1 MRPKTHRLKASLKQA
16 NKAQAAIADFA
27 IDLGRPSPEP
37 IPRMTKFV
45 LGFDSES
52 IVYGD
57 SGEPDVT
64 DKIEINFDLAEQF
77 GVSEGLTPK
86 ELQFVFFNEHISEDV
101 EKALRFAMLCVADME
116 ANGKNEGNMELLI
129 QEVATLY
136 SLFNEGVRLLH
147 TL

>member
-1 MRPKTHRLKASLKQA
+1 MRPVHYHLKASLKQA

-27 IDLGRPSPEP
+27 IDLGRPRPAP
-37 IPRMTKFV
+37 VPRMTKFV
-45 LGFDSES
+45 LGFDSGS
-52 IVYGD
+52 IAYGD
-57 SGEPDVT
+57 DLGSNVD
-64 DKIEINFDLAEQF
+64 DKIEVSF
-77 GVSEGLTPK
+77 GIAKEFGLTEGLTPH

-101 EKALRFAMLCVADME
+101 VKALRFAMLCVADME
-116 ANGKNEGNMELLI
+116 ANGKNEGNMRLLV